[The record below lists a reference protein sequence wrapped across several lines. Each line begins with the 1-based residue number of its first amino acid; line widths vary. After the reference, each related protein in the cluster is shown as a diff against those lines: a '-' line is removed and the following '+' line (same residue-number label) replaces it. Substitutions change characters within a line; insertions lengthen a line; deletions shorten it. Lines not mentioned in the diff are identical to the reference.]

1 MMKGQILEELCDRV
15 KRKCGITWN
24 DEDTEQKIRDIVENA
39 AVSLKNKLGIRDQE
53 EIFLYPGMTR
63 TLFENY
69 CMYDWNNMLEDFS
82 NNYRDEI
89 IGERHRYEV
98 ENAKKASEELQ

>member
-1 MMKGQILEELCDRV
+1 MKEKTLEELCDRV

-24 DEDTEQKIRDIVENA
+24 DEDTE
-39 AVSLKNKLGIRDQE
+39 
-53 EIFLYPGMTR
+53 EIFLSPGMTR

-98 ENAKKASEELQ
+98 ENAKKASEEL